1 MFSLSAATQKNG
13 TLQHKDSEVFKVLMT
28 HDYDKFKIMDNNREV
43 NLLHV
48 KRLIESFREKHLV
61 CPIIVNDKFYV
72 IDGQHRLMASKETG
86 LPIYYIII
94 PSYGIEDVRILNTN
108 QKNWTKADYL
118 EMYCYQEVD
127 AYLELKKF
135 MSDFPEFGMRSAER
149 IVTLKLTNQT
159 TGNIQGQRAA
169 MKSFEEG
176 KLKIPNITKSYIYAR
191 KIMDFKPFYN
201 GFHKSTFVSAVMP
214 LFASKVYDHKEM
226 MHKLSTC
233 PVRLIDCLNIESYR
247 MLLEE
252 IYNHRR
258 REGKVSF
265 RYV

>member
-1 MFSLSAATQKNG
+1 MFSLSAATQRNG
-13 TLQHKDSEVFKVLMT
+13 TLQNKDSEVFKVLMT

-72 IDGQHRLMASKETG
+72 IDGQHRLMASRETC
-86 LPIYYIII
+86 LPIYYIIV

-108 QKNWTKADYL
+108 QKNWTKSDYL
-118 EMYCYQEVD
+118 EMYCKQEVP

-135 MSDFPEFGMRSAER
+135 MDDFPDFGMQSAER
-149 IVTLKLTNQT
+149 IVTLKQNNATY
-159 TGNIQGQRAA
+159 GKVQGHKAM

-176 KLKIPNITKSYIYAR
+176 KLKVPNITKSYIYAR
-191 KIMDFKPFYN
+191 KIMDFKPFYP
-201 GFHKSTFVSAVMP
+201 GFHKGTFVSAVMP
-214 LFASKVYDHKEM
+214 LFTSKVYDHKEM